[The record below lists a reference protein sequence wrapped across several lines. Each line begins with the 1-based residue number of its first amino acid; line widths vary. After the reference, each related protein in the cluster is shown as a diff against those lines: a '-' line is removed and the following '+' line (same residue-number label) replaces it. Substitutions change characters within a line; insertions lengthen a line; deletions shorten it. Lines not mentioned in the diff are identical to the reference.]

1 MSNLELSESIHNKTL
16 EEISYE
22 IIQLLM
28 SLVLGFFFKEVAH
41 FIVCRIHALT
51 LTGNFVRVFLCGH
64 FIPLS
69 QVFLNIRYLYIA
81 MVSEDRSSIDRP
93 TLYYC
98 FWIPGFPGAKIPNPK
113 YPLPLNFEKL
123 FASPTWRLHSV
134 LKWGRQLFRCYTDI
148 NSLTAWYF
156 SDQFQCLTILTKMS
170 CIKWQVSFE
179 AEDKSFFPLCQ
190 IIETSIAAWSVY
202 VSQNL
207 GLNQQP
213 KLDIKMESIPNA
225 FPYFL

>member
-28 SLVLGFFFKEVAH
+28 SLVLGFFKEVAH

-98 FWIPGFPGAKIPNPK
+98 FWIPGFPGPK
-113 YPLPLNFEKL
+113 YRTQNTRCPLILRNFSLHLHGGYILCWNGEDNCFDVIL
-123 FASPTWRLHSV
+123 ISTASQP
-134 LKWGRQLFRCYTDI
+134 DI
-148 NSLTAWYF
+148 
-156 SDQFQCLTILTKMS
+156 FQINFNVWQSWPKCL
-170 CIKWQVSFE
+170 V
-179 AEDKSFFPLCQ
+179 
-190 IIETSIAAWSVY
+190 
-202 VSQNL
+202 
-207 GLNQQP
+207 
-213 KLDIKMESIPNA
+213 
-225 FPYFL
+225 